1 MVRFGVGDKTAGII
15 FFSGYFFNS
24 FFFRWFCSEWRSYGA
39 RGNWKL
45 GVELSKLKTDQ
56 EILE

>member
-24 FFFRWFCSEWRSYGA
+24 FFFSGSEWRSYGA